1 MHSTPQQ
8 IDEQAAEWMIRLH
21 EGDLS
26 DELRLAFE
34 HWKRQSPQHGAAAER
49 MQEVISQLQSLRTQA
64 APAKAALNAAFPSPR
79 KTSTRKPIVRALV
92 LAGCLIIPATVLLRS
107 QYPARWLADTHTA
120 PAEWK
125 TLHLPDESSL
135 TLSGAS
141 AVNVHFDKQQRRIEL
156 LQGEI
161 LVDVAHDATRLF
173 VVQTAQGTLRAL
185 GTRFVVKRT
194 GDTTIL
200 TMLQSRVAAHSE
212 NRQHALEVDAG
223 EQALIE
229 TDAIRRLG
237 HIDPQRIDHAWKRH
251 QLVVQDL
258 PLSDVLEEIA
268 RQRYGLLTFDRA
280 ALADLRVSAV
290 LPMDDPERALNLIAE
305 TLPISVRHFTAW
317 LIRVDRDTQ
326 TKK

>member
-1 MHSTPQQ
+1 M
-8 IDEQAAEWMIRLH
+8 
-21 EGDLS
+21 
-26 DELRLAFE
+26 
-34 HWKRQSPQHGAAAER
+34 
-49 MQEVISQLQSLRTQA
+49 
-64 APAKAALNAAFPSPR
+64 
-79 KTSTRKPIVRALV
+79 
-92 LAGCLIIPATVLLRS
+92 
-107 QYPARWLADTHTA
+107 
-120 PAEWK
+120 
-125 TLHLPDESSL
+125 
-135 TLSGAS
+135 
-141 AVNVHFDKQQRRIEL
+141 
-156 LQGEI
+156 
-161 LVDVAHDATRLF
+161 
-173 VVQTAQGTLRAL
+173 
-185 GTRFVVKRT
+185 VKRT

-229 TDAIRRLG
+229 TDAIRSLG

-305 TLPISVRHFTAW
+305 TLPISVRHFTAL